1 MIRWG
6 LILAVVIIAAGAWF
20 DWTYH
25 AVRTE
30 IHELHSRLASA
41 SQRPSADTQA
51 DCGRVH
57 ELHSNPIARM
67 FMPHGLATLTEACDH
82 IAAQGGAESNP

>member
-20 DWTYH
+20 DWSYH

-30 IHELHSRLASA
+30 IAELQSRLLSGAGTSHPDGA
-41 SQRPSADTQA
+41 A
-51 DCGRVH
+51 DCARVGA
-57 ELHSNPIARM
+57 LQSNLI
-67 FMPHGLATLTEACDH
+67 ATLFKREAL
-82 IAAQGGAESNP
+82 AALAKACEASKAEGESSPTP